1 MQALQSWKR
10 KYPVTRVTLLEEFWS
25 LSAGVYTSF
34 TVFPVHV
41 KTLPC
46 VIFSKILEMLPGNTA
61 DILSS
66 SSFQENRTRNTLTQS
81 DVFMLMKIIL
91 QGISQSSS
99 FPKILYPGHNNFF
112 FFVSVRQ
119 VKPSFLLQ
127 NYRLF
132 MIYRLY
138 DFSRTALTFLLLVNW

>member
-1 MQALQSWKR
+1 
-10 KYPVTRVTLLEEFWS
+10 
-25 LSAGVYTSF
+25 
-34 TVFPVHV
+34 
-41 KTLPC
+41 
-46 VIFSKILEMLPGNTA
+46 MLPGNTA

-112 FFVSVRQ
+112 FLCLS
-119 VKPSFLLQ
+119 KTSKTKFLTPELQ
-127 NYRLF
+127 TL
-132 MIYRLY
+132 
-138 DFSRTALTFLLLVNW
+138 